1 MHITK
6 RHGLAPS
13 RYTLLASAMLAA
25 ALPSAH
31 AVEIDTGNPDWTA
44 RLDNTVKYNYG
55 VRTES
60 TTFAR
65 PAPTSAT
72 ASTC

>member
-25 ALPSAH
+25 ALPSAW
-31 AVEIDTGNPDWTA
+31 AQGSS
-44 RLDNTVKYNYG
+44 G
-55 VRTES
+55 
-60 TTFAR
+60 TTHHMSAR
-65 PAPTSAT
+65 PAA
-72 ASTC
+72 